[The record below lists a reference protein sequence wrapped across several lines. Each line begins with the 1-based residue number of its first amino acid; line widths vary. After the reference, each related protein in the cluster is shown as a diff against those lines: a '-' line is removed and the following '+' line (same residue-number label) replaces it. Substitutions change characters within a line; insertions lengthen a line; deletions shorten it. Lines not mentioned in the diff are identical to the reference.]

1 MNGHNGDR
9 LLEHMGD
16 QVTQSLDLVRSAQQG
31 DREAMNRLL
40 DRYRDRLTRVVR
52 VRLGPR
58 LRSVVDSED
67 IVQETFL
74 AAIQAFDRFEMRD
87 DASLL
92 NWLAKLAE
100 RQIIATADYHT
111 AKKRDV
117 KRRVRLSTPSPDL
130 PTRELGRQLASETKV
145 PIEKISQAEQVE
157 LVETCLARLPEELR
171 ELIVWRDYLEAPWEV
186 VAQETGRPSAAAA
199 RMMHARAIVELGK
212 LLRQHGI

>member
-1 MNGHNGDR
+1 MDGPNTDR
-9 LLEHMGD
+9 LLDRMTD
-16 QVTQSLDLVRSAQQG
+16 PVTRSLELVRSAQQG
-31 DREAMNRLL
+31 DREALNRLL
-40 DRYRDRLTRVVR
+40 ERYQERLARVVR
-52 VRLGPR
+52 VRLGPK
-58 LRSVVDSED
+58 LRSVVDSDD

-74 AAIQAFDRFEMRD
+74 AAVQAFDRFEMRD

-100 RQIIATADYHT
+100 RQIIAAADYHT

-130 PTRELGRQLASETKV
+130 PTRELGRQLASETKIPV
-145 PIEKISQAEQVE
+145 EKISQAEQVE
-157 LVETCLARLPEELR
+157 LVETCLAELPEELR
-171 ELIVWRDYLEAPWEV
+171 ELIVWRDYLEAPWET
-186 VAQETGRPSAAAA
+186 VARETGRPSAAAA